1 MHLRRHFILGAA
13 LVAIAAG
20 SVQACPNHATKTA
33 MAGATERA
41 MSARTAALVA
51 WRPRAWVPA
60 TFAAAGTQGLRVAI
74 DPVDG
79 AMGMPAADEL
89 KQQLVIGDGTNA
101 PDETPVRVD
110 RAPDGTLTAHLD
122 ERWADFAVASVGA
135 NGKPT
140 WTCVHGTQG
149 AAQFMKHP
157 VAPVATAPVWED
169 K

>member
-13 LVAIAAG
+13 LVAVAAG
-20 SVQACPNHATKTA
+20 SVQACPHHTTKTA
-33 MAGATERA
+33 MAGAIQPA
-41 MSARTAALVA
+41 MSVRTAALVA
-51 WRPRAWVPA
+51 WKPRPWAPA
-60 TFAAAGTQGLRVAI
+60 TSAAPGTQGLRVAI

-89 KQQLVIGDGTNA
+89 RQQLVIGDGTNA
-101 PDETPVRVD
+101 PDETPVQVD

-122 ERWADFAVASVGA
+122 ERWADFAVATIGP
-135 NGKPT
+135 NGKPA
-140 WTCVHGTQG
+140 WTCVHGPQG

-157 VAPVATAPVWED
+157 VAPIPPAPVWED